1 MSWKDFRLIKRLTKI
16 EPAAL
21 EKIYALI
28 SEIDAVKNSWYLT
41 KRLSPKTVEQLT
53 KSVIITSTGA
63 SNRIEGNR
71 LSDQEVADLYNN
83 MHIKKMKSRDEQE
96 VVGYFEMLKTIF
108 KHYREIPI
116 SESYILQMHRDM
128 LQYSEKDMGHKGR
141 YKVSSN
147 RVEATDESGNLIGII
162 FDPTPPYLVHKEMLE
177 LIDSYNW
184 ALSEK
189 AKHPLILIANFI
201 FEFLAIH
208 PFQDGNGRTSRLI
221 SNLMLLKND
230 YLFTTLI
237 SHERIIESHK
247 ADYYIALNKTQ
258 KTWKTESEDILP
270 WLIFFLEVVKTQA
283 TQAMKLLDEESI
295 ENLLSAKQLAL
306 WRWSQ
311 QLEMLEFSRKDAI
324 QALGFPDRTVES
336 IIKKLLL
343 MKRFERLGEG
353 MATRYR
359 VIKK

>member
-1 MSWKDFRLIKRLTKI
+1 
-16 EPAAL
+16 
-21 EKIYALI
+21 
-28 SEIDAVKNSWYLT
+28 
-41 KRLSPKTVEQLT
+41 
-53 KSVIITSTGA
+53 
-63 SNRIEGNR
+63 
-71 LSDQEVADLYNN
+71 
-83 MHIKKMKSRDEQE
+83 
-96 VVGYFEMLKTIF
+96 
-108 KHYREIPI
+108 
-116 SESYILQMHRDM
+116 
-128 LQYSEKDMGHKGR
+128 
-141 YKVSSN
+141 
-147 RVEATDESGNLIGII
+147 
-162 FDPTPPYLVHKEMLE
+162 MLE

-184 ALSEK
+184 ALAEK

-208 PFQDGNGRTSRLI
+208 PFQDGNGRTSRLL

-237 SHERIIESHK
+237 SHEQIIESHK
-247 ADYYIALNKTQ
+247 ADYYIALNQTQ
-258 KTWKTESEDILP
+258 KTWKTESENILP
-270 WLIFFLEVVKTQA
+270 WLLFFLEVVKTQA

-306 WRWSQ
+306 WQWSQ
-311 QLEMLEFSRKDAI
+311 QLETLEFSRKDAI
-324 QALGFPDRTVES
+324 QALGFPDRTIES